1 MALRLLHAVENRFN
15 AAADRFC
22 DRDWLHLAT
31 CCTIRPRPPR
41 QPATAPCNNMAAADP
56 TLPTLHDDHHPH
68 DARPLPGGDKR
79 RHTTASSHRQRPQ
92 QDEQQQRVLR
102 HLRQTASPI
111 RISYSRAKLAVHVV
125 LIAILAAKLLTQM
138 HAAISLSVIP
148 NSSQN
153 EATRHDD
160 DDLRLDPHVLAARA
174 QCTTALTLIYLVGAL
189 ACALAYLP
197 RLDKAVHVYLV
208 WPLNYFVLEALV
220 LLGPFHTHA
229 LVPLAASV
237 IYHLVLRRTLVSM
250 RLWQH
255 SRSFPHL
262 HVAVP
267 RHRDAETPTAERNM
281 PSDSSP
287 SPSPSPSPPSD
298 SDRRPRGR
306 SHDDASPL
314 RDTSTSPPPRATS
327 PTIPCAWP
335 SPPLGTR
342 PRGKHAP
349 ATAPSPP
356 PGVHPMRMFMSRAR
370 QTAYRTYTLL
380 APYVVQ
386 SLLGAHGAGAVRVSP
401 CVCIASWVLLKLYV
415 SFLCFQVQCLV
426 WKPLAVGRE
435 GVVVWRGQHEG
446 LRAGVFC

>member
-1 MALRLLHAVENRFN
+1 M
-15 AAADRFC
+15 
-22 DRDWLHLAT
+22 T
-31 CCTIRPRPPR
+31 
-41 QPATAPCNNMAAADP
+41 AADP
-56 TLPTLHDDHHPH
+56 TLPNLHDDQQHPH
-68 DARPLPGGDKR
+68 DARPLPGGSDQQQ
-79 RHTTASSHRQRPQ
+79 HTAASSHRQPPQ
-92 QDEQQQRVLR
+92 QDEQQQKVLR

-125 LIAILAAKLLTQM
+125 LITVLAAQLLTQTR
-138 HAAISLSVIP
+138 AASLLSVIP
-148 NSSQN
+148 NGNLAQ
-153 EATRHDD
+153 RDDD

-174 QCTTALTLIYLVGAL
+174 QCTTALTLVYLVGAL

-197 RLDKAVHVYLV
+197 WLDKAVHVYLV

-220 LLGPFHTHA
+220 LLGPTHMHA
-229 LVPLAASV
+229 LVPLVASV

-267 RHRDAETPTAERNM
+267 RQRDASDPDSPTAERDM
-281 PSDSSP
+281 PADSCS

-298 SDRRPRGR
+298 ADRRPRGR
-306 SHDDASPL
+306 SHDDANPL
-314 RDTSTSPPPRATS
+314 RDTSTPPPRAAS
-327 PTIPCAWP
+327 PSIPCAWP
-335 SPPLGTR
+335 SPPLSNR
-342 PRGKHAP
+342 PRARNGKHAP

-386 SLLGAHGAGAVRVSP
+386 GLLGAHGAGAVRVSP

>member
-1 MALRLLHAVENRFN
+1 M
-15 AAADRFC
+15 
-22 DRDWLHLAT
+22 T
-31 CCTIRPRPPR
+31 
-41 QPATAPCNNMAAADP
+41 AADP
-56 TLPTLHDDHHPH
+56 TLPNLHDGQHPH
-68 DARPLPGGDKR
+68 DTRPLPGGDKQHR
-79 RHTTASSHRQRPQ
+79 TTASGHHPRPQ
-92 QDEQQQRVLR
+92 QDEQQQKVLR

-111 RISYSRAKLAVHVV
+111 RISYSRVKLAVHVA
-125 LIAILAAKLLTQM
+125 LIAVLAAQLLTQM
-138 HAAISLSVIP
+138 RAANSLSVIP
-148 NSSQN
+148 NSNSHQ
-153 EATRHDD
+153 AAQPHDD
-160 DDLRLDPHVLAARA
+160 DDLRLDPHVLAARS
-174 QCTTALTLIYLVGAL
+174 QCTTALALVYLVGAL

-220 LLGPFHTHA
+220 LLGPSHTHA

-267 RHRDAETPTAERNM
+267 RHRDAESPAAAERDM

-287 SPSPSPSPPSD
+287 TSSPSPSPPSD
-298 SDRRPRGR
+298 ADRRPRGR

-314 RDTSTSPPPRATS
+314 RDTSTPPPRAES
-327 PTIPCAWP
+327 PPIPCAWP

-342 PRGKHAP
+342 QRARHGKHAH

-386 SLLGAHGAGAVRVSP
+386 SLLGAQGAGAVRVSP

>member
-1 MALRLLHAVENRFN
+1 M
-15 AAADRFC
+15 
-22 DRDWLHLAT
+22 T
-31 CCTIRPRPPR
+31 
-41 QPATAPCNNMAAADP
+41 AADP
-56 TLPTLHDDHHPH
+56 TLPNLLDDQHQH
-68 DARPLPGGDKR
+68 DARPVPGVGGKQQN
-79 RHTTASSHRQRPQ
+79 TTASSQRPRPH
-92 QDEQQQRVLR
+92 QDEQQQKVLR

-125 LIAILAAKLLTQM
+125 LIAVLAAQLLTQTRDGN
-138 HAAISLSVIP
+138 SLSVIP
-148 NSSQN
+148 RVRPDQ
-153 EATRHDD
+153 AAQHDDD

-174 QCTTALTLIYLVGAL
+174 QCTTALTLVYLAGAL

-220 LLGPFHTHA
+220 LLGPTHTHA

-267 RHRDAETPTAERNM
+267 RHRDAESPTAERDM

-298 SDRRPRGR
+298 ADRRPRGW

-314 RDTSTSPPPRATS
+314 RGTSTPPPRAAS
-327 PTIPCAWP
+327 PSIPCAWP

-342 PRGKHAP
+342 PRARNGKHAP
-349 ATAPSPP
+349 TATPSPP

-426 WKPLAVGRE
+426 WKPLAIGRE